1 MTQEKKWVALVG
13 NPNSGKSSL
22 FNALTGL
29 RQKVGN
35 FPGVTVDKKTG
46 FFEGEEGERV
56 DLIDLPGLYSLYPNS
71 KDEKMVLELLL
82 NPDHPFQ
89 PEKIVYVV
97 DPLQMERHLLLATQ
111 LVDLGFPMVLVINMI
126 DIASENNIEI
136 DIKRLSRE
144 LGIQVVAVSARTGE
158 NIQELKTL
166 IQQDFKR
173 RRKSP
178 IVELNQYNARTATE
192 VANLLSPKLL
202 DIPFGIERAFHV
214 AHHYTWLQGIDKK
227 RVESL
232 ESFLKNARF
241 DSLDEQVHD
250 TMSRYSFITPLVRS
264 VVKKKEKKTGGFTD
278 KVDGIITNSFFGP
291 VIFFGIMAL
300 VFQALFAWAS
310 VPADWI
316 DALFGTAGGAIQ
328 FALGEGWL
336 SGLLVDG
343 ILAGIGGV
351 AVFIPQIFLLFLLL
365 GVLEEVGYMS
375 RAVYMFD
382 NVLQRFGL
390 NGRSIV
396 ALVSG
401 GACAIP
407 AIMSTRTISNWK
419 ERLTTIMV
427 TPLISCSARIPVY
440 IVLVGFVVPADQKW
454 GFFNLQGLVFFGL
467 YVLSIISA
475 LVSAWVFKK
484 VLKTG
489 EKSMLMIE
497 LPLYK
502 KPIWKNVMINLR
514 EKLWAFVWEAGKVI
528 FFISIILWFLAS
540 YGPKE
545 QMKQAE
551 VETEIYALTNNFT
564 PEQTQNLL
572 AARKIEAS
580 YAGHMGKFIE
590 PVIKPLGFDWK
601 IGIALI
607 TSFAAREVFV
617 GTMATIY
624 AIGSSDDEGTIRE
637 RMGKEIN
644 QETGEKVY
652 TPAVAMSLL
661 VFYLFAMQCMSTL
674 AITKR
679 ETNTWKWPIIQFV
692 YMTALAYLGSLF
704 VFQVFG

>member
-1 MTQEKKWVALVG
+1 
-13 NPNSGKSSL
+13 
-22 FNALTGL
+22 
-29 RQKVGN
+29 
-35 FPGVTVDKKTG
+35 
-46 FFEGEEGERV
+46 
-56 DLIDLPGLYSLYPNS
+56 
-71 KDEKMVLELLL
+71 
-82 NPDHPFQ
+82 
-89 PEKIVYVV
+89 
-97 DPLQMERHLLLATQ
+97 
-111 LVDLGFPMVLVINMI
+111 
-126 DIASENNIEI
+126 
-136 DIKRLSRE
+136 
-144 LGIQVVAVSARTGE
+144 
-158 NIQELKTL
+158 
-166 IQQDFKR
+166 
-173 RRKSP
+173 
-178 IVELNQYNARTATE
+178 
-192 VANLLSPKLL
+192 
-202 DIPFGIERAFHV
+202 
-214 AHHYTWLQGIDKK
+214 
-227 RVESL
+227 
-232 ESFLKNARF
+232 
-241 DSLDEQVHD
+241 
-250 TMSRYSFITPLVRS
+250 
-264 VVKKKEKKTGGFTD
+264 
-278 KVDGIITNSFFGP
+278 
-291 VIFFGIMAL
+291 MAL

-310 VPADWI
+310 LPADWI

-564 PEQTQNLL
+564 PEQTQDLL